1 MVRSRPDGVRTDVA
15 CTPATITIGA
25 EPTPEPEPEPEPEPT
40 NVALNQP
47 VVQSTT
53 AFSGVASRAVD
64 GNTNG
69 SFNAGSVTHTVV
81 NSNNP
86 WWRVDLGAT
95 HNVSQINI
103 FNRTNNCCSFRLN
116 GAVVYVGD
124 VESNNPADYTAIG
137 TLNGGT
143 SVQTFTGVN
152 TSGRYVMVR
161 INGTGTLSL
170 AEVEVIGTP

>member
-1 MVRSRPDGVRTDVA
+1 M
-15 CTPATITIGA
+15 
-25 EPTPEPEPEPEPEPT
+25 
-40 NVALNQP
+40 
-47 VVQSTT
+47 
-53 AFSGVASRAVD
+53 
-64 GNTNG
+64 
-69 SFNAGSVTHTVV
+69 V

-103 FNRTNNCCSFRLN
+103 FNRTNNCCSDRLN
-116 GAVVYVGD
+116 GAVVYVGN

-152 TSGRYVMVR
+152 TTGRYVMVR

-170 AEVEVIGTP
+170 AEVEVIGCLLYTSPSPRDRG